1 LLFTFLPSISCK
13 FRRFFCVGVLL
24 LGVQLAAGIGV
35 KGCGLADL
43 AGQRYQYSPRERQR
57 CQGNLERP
65 GLGAS
70 TAGGGVDR
78 AGGPSTDRGR
88 PVGRTWRVDRRLRR
102 GSGLQTFDRPQGD
115 GPGGPGASIGGGG
128 VDRACGPSIDRGGRS
143 WRVDLRRRR
152 GPGGQTFDRPG
163 GRGWRVDRWRRR
175 WSGFADLRETWGT
188 DLARRSPA
196 EAWTGAG
203 RSPGGGVD
211 RACGPSTDLGDGP
224 GASIGR
230 GGVDRACRPSTDRKG
245 TARANLV
252 RRSAAEAWI
261 ARDGLGS
268 PIGGGGVDRA
278 CGPSTDRAGRPW
290 HADRRRRR
298 GPGGRTFDSP
308 GGRGWRFLSLGRKK
322 AAGNDET
329 GGPKE
334 TPGYTAGS

>member
-163 GRGWRVDRWRRR
+163 GRPGRVDRPRRR
-175 WSGFADLRETWGT
+175 GSGLQTF
-188 DLARRSPA
+188 
-196 EAWTGAG
+196 
-203 RSPGGGVD
+203 D
-211 RACGPSTDLGDGP
+211 RPQGDGP
-224 GASIGR
+224 GEPGAS
-230 GGVDRACRPSTDRKG
+230 
-245 TARANLV
+245 
-252 RRSAAEAWI
+252 
-261 ARDGLGS
+261 
-268 PIGGGGVDRA
+268 IGGGGVDRA
-278 CGPSTDRAGRPW
+278 GRPW
-290 HADRRRRR
+290 LADRWRRR
-298 GPGGRTFDSP
+298 GSRLRTFDRPRGTALARRSASEAWT
-308 GGRGWRFLSLGRKK
+308 GRADLRQSWGTGLAISFVRKK
-322 AAGNDET
+322 
-329 GGPKE
+329 K
-334 TPGYTAGS
+334 SRR